1 MTSTWVS
8 LGTIILWRN
17 RFRLFLVLAATAFLS
32 GLIHLQWGAV
42 RELTA
47 ISLVCTFYF
56 LFGVLCNT
64 ESESGRGF
72 SGISSYFFKLPVAT
86 GSIVFAH
93 LLVGFSVIFLTSTLW
108 FVLVL
113 RFVDWS
119 VSYLDLIVYLSAC
132 FSVFSSLVWGL
143 SRAPR
148 CRLCALAVGFFLM
161 LGLSLG
167 PLGFSS
173 SPASFWKEYRILLLM
188 SLCAISV
195 LSPLVVLP
203 FISADRS
210 GGALRRSWL
219 ADVLFEIAPWRW
231 VRAHSGKTPE
241 RALFLQE
248 FGRAG
253 WFLPTA
259 MLLLIVFVNGV
270 ACWRNYWWGSVQ
282 DEVTATLSNAL
293 IFIGLVIGAHFQG
306 FLLSNF
312 GRSIWSENRC
322 MTSFQGVLPVSSE
335 VMVIAKMKAAIVSL
349 VLSWVIVLLGVCFW
363 YWIWQVIPP
372 WIALKGAHYR
382 GFESGEPLPF
392 FILIVLAVILSWR
405 SMTILLWLGLLGR
418 RGALEFGLV
427 SIFVQVAVLVS
438 VGTWESRVAHPGFVG
453 MIVSAIWVWLALKVF
468 LGVAALWRLGDS
480 RSKFRSFLLG
490 YGLCWG
496 VGTLFSMGA
505 ASWVG
510 RFLGCPSFIAIPLMV
525 CLMPLGSVFASLITG
540 SLNRHRN

>member
-1 MTSTWVS
+1 MTSTWIS
-8 LGTIILWRN
+8 LGAVILWRN
-17 RFRLFLVLAATAFLS
+17 RIRLLLVVAATAFLS
-32 GLIHLQWGAV
+32 GLIHWQWGAV

-72 SGISSYFFKLPVAT
+72 SGISSYFFKLPVGT

-93 LLVGFSVIFLTSTLW
+93 LLVGFSVILLTSTLW

-119 VSYLDLIVYLSAC
+119 VSYLDLIVFLSAC

-173 SPASFWKEYRILLLM
+173 SPASFWREYHLLLLG
-188 SLCAISV
+188 SLCVVSV
-195 LSPLVVLP
+195 FSPLVVLP
-203 FISADRS
+203 LISADRS
-210 GGALRRSWL
+210 GGALRRFWL
-219 ADVLFEIAPWRW
+219 ADFLFEVVPWRW
-231 VRAHSGKTPE
+231 ARHYSGKTPE
-241 RALFLQE
+241 RALLIKE
-248 FGRAG
+248 IGRAG

-259 MLLLIVFVNGV
+259 MLLLVVFVYGV

-293 IFIGLVIGAHFQG
+293 IFVGLVIGAHFQG

-312 GRSIWSENRC
+312 GRSVWSENRS

-335 VMVIAKMKAAIVSL
+335 TMVIAKMKAAMVSL
-349 VLSWVIVLLGVCFW
+349 CLSWVIVLLGACFW
-363 YWIWQVIPP
+363 SWIWEVVPP
-372 WIALKGAHYR
+372 WLALKGAQYR
-382 GFESGEPLPF
+382 GFESGGPLPF
-392 FILIVLAVILSWR
+392 FILIVLAMILSWR
-405 SMTILLWLGLLGR
+405 SLTILLWLGLLGR

-427 SIFVQVAVLVS
+427 SIFAQVAVLIS
-438 VGTWESRVAHPGFVG
+438 VGTWESRPVHPGFVW
-453 MIVSAIWVWLALKVF
+453 MMVSAIWLWLALKVF
-468 LGVAALWRLGDS
+468 LCVVALLRLGKS
-480 RSKFRSFLLG
+480 RSKLRSFLLG
-490 YGLCWG
+490 YGLCWV
-496 VGTLFSMGA
+496 VGTSFAMGV
-505 ASWVG
+505 ASWLG
-510 RFLGCPSFIAIPLMV
+510 RFLGCPSFIVLPLMV